1 MLSAAINTDMTRKK
15 DIRVHCMV
23 LLYSSAAINMDVNG
37 GVCGALVKFG
47 RYQHVNVK
55 APSILG

>member
-1 MLSAAINTDMTRKK
+1 MYTMLSAAINTDMTRKK
-15 DIRVHCMV
+15 DICVHFMV

-47 RYQHVNVK
+47 
-55 APSILG
+55 